1 MEIHE
6 SGEDYLE
13 QILMLSEKQGQVR
26 SIDIATSMGVSKP
39 SVSNAMKK
47 LRLGGLIRVDGD
59 GFITLTDGGMEIAAK
74 IYERHRVLAAVLIS
88 LGVDEDTAFEDACKI
103 EHDISEDSFRRIQQH
118 YRAHI
123 ADPRDR
129 PRE

>member
-123 ADPRDR
+123 ADTRDR

>member
-123 ADPRDR
+123 ADPGDR

>member
-123 ADPRDR
+123 ADPGDS